1 MKGPGKKVVTDVKL
15 MDPVATKERHDSVS
29 EREKS
34 EREKLYGG
42 YGYVLRCFER
52 GLKNF
57 HVVFRSLADTWTVY
71 DNSGKVPRLLGES
84 P

>member
-34 EREKLYGG
+34 EREKLYSG
-42 YGYVLRCFER
+42 YGYVLRCFDR

-57 HVVFRSLADTWTVY
+57 HGMYRPLADAWTVY
-71 DNSGKVPRLLGES
+71 DNSGEVPRLLDEG

>member
-34 EREKLYGG
+34 EREKSYSG
-42 YGYVLRCFER
+42 YGYVLRRFER

-71 DNSGKVPRLLGES
+71 DNSGEGPRLLEEG